1 MSEAEQ
7 NAEGE
12 MEPEQVPLV
21 AEKAPT
27 EKAPTEKEP
36 SEKSKKK
43 SEDGD
48 TLVSDEDLYNLS
60 PCCCCMCACS
70 HKRVGDATC
79 FGCLPIRC
87 GVMFIAI
94 LIFALA
100 VTLISV
106 TFF

>member
-7 NAEGE
+7 KPDGE
-12 MEPEQVPLV
+12 MEPETVPLV
-21 AEKAPT
+21 AAKEKT
-27 EKAPTEKEP
+27 EKAPTEKTESKK
-36 SEKSKKK
+36 SEKK
-43 SEDGD
+43 SEDGE
-48 TLVSDEDLYNLS
+48 TLISDDDLYNLS